1 MTPDKELTD
10 LFLEMIKIDAT
21 SGKELPVAEFI
32 MDYVRKLGFEPQMDG
47 AAERSG
53 GNSGNVIVPI
63 HGGGDFFLMAHMD
76 TPSSTKG
83 VKPQLLEDRITSDG
97 TTILGVDDRG
107 GISSILYALK
117 RAVDNGKR
125 IHPCTLLF
133 TVCEETTLAG
143 SIYFKPS
150 SGMKYGFA
158 FDSHMSPGKFVNET
172 CGAIAFKINVL
183 GKASHAGIAPEKG
196 VNAIQ
201 IATKA
206 MGTFPFGRIDD
217 KTTASISIIN
227 GGTATNVIPDK
238 IVVEGEI
245 RTELQEQG
253 EEIMGKVI
261 QDFETA
267 AAHYGGKIEYSYI
280 WDFTPYRI
288 TPDMLPYRRIT
299 EAGKKLGLEMEGFK
313 SMGGSD
319 ANSMNDKG
327 IQTINLGVGAQNP
340 HGTNEFILY
349 KDLNT
354 TCEIAYTLLTD

>member
-21 SGKELPVAEFI
+21 SGKELPVAQFI
-32 MDYVRKLGFEPQMDG
+32 MDYVKALGFEAYMDG
-47 AAERSG
+47 AAERSE
-53 GNSGNVIVPI
+53 GNSGNIIVPI
-63 HGGGDFFLMAHMD
+63 NGGGDFLLMAHMD

-107 GISSILYALK
+107 GVSAILYALK
-117 RAVDNGKR
+117 RAVNDKKQ

-143 SIYFKPS
+143 SIYYKPTPE
-150 SGMKYGFA
+150 MKYGFA
-158 FDSHMSPGKFVNET
+158 FDSHMTPGKFVNET
-172 CGAIAFKINVL
+172 CGAIAFKITVL
-183 GKASHAGIAPEKG
+183 GKASHAGISPEKG

-206 MGTFPFGRIDD
+206 MTTFPFGRIDE

-227 GGTATNVIPDK
+227 GGTATNVVPDR
-238 IVVEGEI
+238 IVIEGEI
-245 RTELQEQG
+245 RTEQQAQG
-253 EEIMGKVI
+253 EEIMAKVI
-261 QDFETA
+261 QDFEAA
-267 AAHYGGKIEYSYI
+267 AAHFGGKIACSYI
-280 WDFTPYRI
+280 WDFTPYQISPEAIPYLRI
-288 TPDMLPYRRIT
+288 LDVG
-299 EAGKKLGLEMEGFK
+299 EKLGIEITGFK

-327 IQTINLGVGAQNP
+327 VQTINLGVGAQNP

-349 KDLNT
+349 KDMQTN
-354 TCEIAYTLLTD
+354 CDIAYTLLTD

>member
-1 MTPDKELTD
+1 MTLNKGLTD

-21 SGKELPVAEFI
+21 SGKELPMAQYI
-32 MDYVRKLGFEPQMDG
+32 MDYVKALGFEPYMDG

-53 GNSGNVIVPI
+53 GNSGNVTVPI
-63 HGGGDFFLMAHMD
+63 NGGGDFLLMAHMD

-83 VKPQLLEDRITSDG
+83 VVPQLHEDRITSDG

-107 GISSILYALK
+107 GVSSILYALK
-117 RAVDNGKR
+117 RAVDEGKKL
-125 IHPCTLLF
+125 HPCTLLF

-143 SIYFKPS
+143 SIYYKPAPDI
-150 SGMKYGFA
+150 KYGFA
-158 FDSHMSPGKFVNET
+158 FDSHMTPGKFVNET
-172 CGAIAFKINVL
+172 CGAIAFKITVV
-183 GKASHAGIAPEKG
+183 GKASHAGISPEKG

-206 MGTFPFGRIDD
+206 MSTFPFGRIDD

-238 IVVEGEI
+238 IVIEGEI
-245 RTELQEQG
+245 RTEQQAQG

-261 QDFETA
+261 RDFETA

-288 TPDMLPYRRIT
+288 SSEAVPYIRFKEIG
-299 EAGKKLGLEMEGFK
+299 EKLGLQAEGFK

-319 ANSMNDKG
+319 ANSLNDKG

-349 KDLNT
+349 KDLQM
-354 TCEIAYTLLTD
+354 TCDIAYTLLTD

>member
-21 SGKELPVAEFI
+21 SGKELPVAQFI
-32 MDYVRKLGFEPQMDG
+32 MDYVKELGFDARMDG

-63 HGGGDFFLMAHMD
+63 NGGGDFLLMAHMD
-76 TPSSTKG
+76 TPSSTRG
-83 VKPQLLEDRITSDG
+83 VVPQLLEDRITSDG

-107 GISSILYALK
+107 GISSILHALK
-117 RAVDNGKR
+117 RAVKDEKP

-143 SIYFKPS
+143 SIYYQPAP
-150 SGMKYGFA
+150 GMKYGFA
-158 FDSHMSPGKFVNET
+158 FDSHMRPGNFVNET
-172 CGAIAFKINVL
+172 CGAIAFKTTVL

-201 IATKA
+201 IAAKA
-206 MGTFPFGRIDD
+206 MATFPFGRIDA

-227 GGTATNVIPDK
+227 GGTATNVIPDR
-238 IVVEGEI
+238 IVLEGEI
-245 RTELQEQG
+245 RTEQQAQG
-253 EEIMGKVI
+253 EEIMAGVI
-261 QDFETA
+261 RDFETA
-267 AAHYGGKIEYSYI
+267 AAFYGGSIECSYI

-288 TPDMLPYRRIT
+288 SPDAIPYKRIR
-299 EAGKKLGLEMEGFK
+299 EVGEKLGLEIAGSK

-319 ANSMNDKG
+319 ANSMNQKG
-327 IQTINLGVGAQNP
+327 VQTINLGVGAQNP
-340 HGTNEFILY
+340 HGRNEFILY
-349 KDLNT
+349 EDLNT
-354 TCEIAYTLLTD
+354 TCDIAYTLLTD

>member
-1 MTPDKELTD
+1 MLVDKELVN
-10 LFLEMIKIDAT
+10 LFLELIKIDAT
-21 SGKELPVAEFI
+21 SGKEFPVAQFI
-32 MDYVRKLGFEPQMDG
+32 TNYVKALGFDVHIDG
-47 AAERSG
+47 VATRSG
-53 GNSGNVIVPI
+53 GNTGNVIVPI
-63 HGGGDFFLMAHMD
+63 NGGGDFLLMAHMD
-76 TPSSTKG
+76 TPSSTNG
-83 VKPQLLEDRITSDG
+83 VKPQLLDDRITSDG

-107 GISSILYALK
+107 GVSAILYALK
-117 RAVDNGKR
+117 RAVDNKQTIR
-125 IHPCTLLF
+125 PCTLLF

-143 SIYFKPS
+143 SLYYQPTPE
-150 SGMKYGFA
+150 MKYGFA

-206 MGTFPFGRIDD
+206 MSTFPFGRIDE

-245 RTELQEQG
+245 RTELQAQG
-253 EEIMGKVI
+253 EEIMAGVI
-261 QDFETA
+261 RDFELA
-267 AAHYGGKIEYSYI
+267 AAYFGGKIEASYI
-280 WDFTPYRI
+280 WDFTPYQISSDATPYLRI
-288 TPDMLPYRRIT
+288 L
-299 EAGKKLGLEMEGFK
+299 EVGKKLGLDIQGFK

-319 ANSMNDKG
+319 ANSMNAKG
-327 IQTINLGVGAQNP
+327 VQTINLGVGAQNP

-349 KDLNT
+349 KDLQT
-354 TCEIAYTLLTD
+354 SCDIAYTLLTN